1 MIAEDVAFAE
11 TVSCLCEEAS
21 GFVAD
26 LHVGWGIPG
35 MPGCW
40 WITIHR
46 LPWWIAHGLIM
57 ASELTA
63 RKNKMRLVPFHRRR
77 CLVCLAACFATWSVF
92 AGRDFALPSWN
103 CEPSGP
109 RGSSTGVTRRLA
121 QREPSPVH
129 PDLDSSVSAGLVAGT
144 LKGFMVGSGQ
154 YLWLIWQHLS
164 SCPQA
169 LKADA
174 AAQYLRPSE
183 NSFGSWCFSW
193 FSSSWTFFFADVF
206 HKHMMVQVALQVTV
220 GSLCAIFVLQLL
232 WSISSQQQ
240 GHISEARIGFR
251 AWKAVISLVF
261 AGLAS
266 RFLCQ
271 YTLSRFCVQSSWTG
285 LPYYTEGH
293 ILCAVSSVLG
303 ATLTCSSLSVA
314 FAQCHK
320 LLQRRGR
327 QVPLAHSGA

>member
-1 MIAEDVAFAE
+1 MITLDTSASLVDC
-11 TVSCLCEEAS
+11 TCLPQNS
-21 GFVAD
+21 RW
-26 LHVGWGIPG
+26 LKK
-35 MPGCW
+35 
-40 WITIHR
+40 T
-46 LPWWIAHGLIM
+46 
-57 ASELTA
+57 
-63 RKNKMRLVPFHRRR
+63 KQMRLVPFHRHRC
-77 CLVCLAACFATWSVF
+77 CLVCFAACLAVYVF
-92 AGRDFALPSWN
+92 AGRDFALPRH
-103 CEPSGP
+103 CKPSGP
-109 RGSSTGVTRRLA
+109 SRATKATRTTRRLA
-121 QREPSPVH
+121 QRETPLH
-129 PDLDSSVSAGLVAGT
+129 IDLDSSVSAGLVAGT

-154 YLWLIWQHLS
+154 YLWLIWQHLG
-164 SCPQA
+164 SCPQT

-183 NSFGSWCFSW
+183 NSFGSWCLSW

-303 ATLTCSSLSVA
+303 ATLTCSSLSVV

-320 LLQRRGR
+320 LLQRRSG
-327 QVPLAHSGA
+327 QVPVSQSGA

>member
-1 MIAEDVAFAE
+1 
-11 TVSCLCEEAS
+11 
-21 GFVAD
+21 
-26 LHVGWGIPG
+26 
-35 MPGCW
+35 
-40 WITIHR
+40 
-46 LPWWIAHGLIM
+46 
-57 ASELTA
+57 
-63 RKNKMRLVPFHRRR
+63 MRLVPFHRHRC
-77 CLVCLAACFATWSVF
+77 CLVCFAACLAVCVF
-92 AGRDFALPSWN
+92 AGRDFALPRHCKPS
-103 CEPSGP
+103 EPS
-109 RGSSTGVTRRLA
+109 RATRATRCLA
-121 QREPSPVH
+121 QRETPLH
-129 PDLDSSVSAGLVAGT
+129 IDLDSSVSAGLVAGT
-144 LKGFMVGSGQ
+144 VKGFMVGSGQ
-154 YLWLIWQHLS
+154 YLWLIWQHLG
-164 SCPQA
+164 SCPQT

-183 NSFGSWCFSW
+183 NSFGSWCLSW

-232 WSISSQQQ
+232 WNISSQQQ

-303 ATLTCSSLSVA
+303 ATLTCSSLSVV

-320 LLQRRGR
+320 LLQRRSG
-327 QVPLAHSGA
+327 QVPVSKSGA